1 MVPGSHPPKVGR
13 DRWFSSPQAL
23 LMGGQSK
30 GWLGTSFNKFNLRKI
45 QKNTLLSEEKTNLR
59 KIQKKPTLLSE
70 EKTNLRKIQKNT
82 LLSEEKTFLVLK

>member
-1 MVPGSHPPKVGR
+1 MEIRLIHNESTIRGEVVPGSHPPKVGR

-30 GWLGTSFNKFNLRKI
+30 GWLGTSLNKFNLRKI

-59 KIQKKPTLLSE
+59 KIQKKPLY
-70 EKTNLRKIQKNT
+70 
-82 LLSEEKTFLVLK
+82 